1 LPGAAGWTC
10 GPATRPGTTWANG
23 GCRITLSLPGGP
35 VPPYSSF
42 AYTLDLLIPF
52 GAFGL
57 REAYG
62 ADGAGQWLG
71 YALIAS
77 GWILA
82 TAVIAGITS
91 AVRRD

>member
-1 LPGAAGWTC
+1 VWLVLLLTAGTVASAVDRQH
-10 GPATRPGTTWANG
+10 P
-23 GCRITLSLPGGP
+23 LPGGP
-35 VPPYSSF
+35 IPPYSSF
-42 AYTLDLLIPF
+42 AYTLDLLVPF

-57 REAYG
+57 RQAYG

-71 YALIAS
+71 YGLIAC

-82 TAVIAGITS
+82 TAVIAGITG

>member
-1 LPGAAGWTC
+1 MAAADLAERVQLRNIRHG
-10 GPATRPGTTWANG
+10 
-23 GCRITLSLPGGP
+23 
-35 VPPYSSF
+35 SSF

-57 REAYG
+57 RQAYG

>member
-1 LPGAAGWTC
+1 MLLLTAGTV
-10 GPATRPGTTWANG
+10 AFAVDRPHP
-23 GCRITLSLPGGP
+23 LPGGP
-35 VPPYSSF
+35 VPPFSSF

-62 ADGAGQWLG
+62 ASGAGQWLG

>member
-1 LPGAAGWTC
+1 MLLLTAGTVAFAAD
-10 GPATRPGTTWANG
+10 RPHP
-23 GCRITLSLPGGP
+23 LPGGP

-57 REAYG
+57 RQGYG
-62 ADGAGQWLG
+62 AAGAGQWLG